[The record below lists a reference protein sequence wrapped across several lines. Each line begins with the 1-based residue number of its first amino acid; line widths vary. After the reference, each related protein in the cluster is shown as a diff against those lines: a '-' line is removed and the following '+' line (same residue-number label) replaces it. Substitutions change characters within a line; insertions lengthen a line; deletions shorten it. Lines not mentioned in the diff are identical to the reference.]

1 MEVQWVTSRYRLGV
15 DIGGTFTD
23 AILINERTGEIH
35 VGKVPS
41 TPKDPARGFM
51 DAAHRML
58 READISPDEVRLVVH
73 GTTVATNTVI
83 EGKVARTGF
92 ITSDGFRDLLEI
104 QRQIR
109 PSLYD
114 LQFEKPRPLVPRR
127 LCFGVPERLDAHG
140 NILTP
145 LDENAVAQ
153 VAERL
158 RNEGVE
164 AIAVCFLHAYV
175 NPIHENRTGE
185 ILREIV
191 PNAVVSL
198 SSDVAPEFR
207 EYFRASTTVINA
219 CICPIVAQYLQR
231 IETQLIKEGLNA
243 ALLVMQSSGGVF
255 TFSAASKKPVFM
267 VESGPAAG
275 VIAATHLGTALGY
288 EDVISF
294 DMGGTTAK
302 AGLIESG
309 TPRITKEY
317 EVGATARSGLG
328 ANAGG
333 GYPIRTP
340 VIDLVEIGAG
350 GGSIAWVDSGGVLRV
365 GPQSAGADPGPA
377 CYEKG
382 GTAPTITDAN
392 LVLGRLNP
400 SYFLGGEIN
409 LNIDAAWRAIEETC
423 AKPLGMGVVDAAH
436 GIVEIA
442 NAAMVNALRLIS
454 VQRGYD
460 PREFVLMAFG
470 GAGPLHANRL
480 ADEIEASDVVIPM
493 SPGITSAM
501 GLLVTDLKHEYTKT
515 LIQRVDQLDLKDV
528 EKTYVTLTEKGRKT
542 LEREGM
548 AQEDISFVR
557 KVDMRYVG
565 QSYELTVTLS
575 EGQAECAP
583 SPLCESEIRRALE
596 AFNLEH
602 DRAYGYSAPDEP
614 VELVNLRL
622 TAVGHITKP
631 RQRELDGCDSDIGK
645 AHKAIRSV
653 YFAEKNGY
661 VDCPIY
667 NRYRLG
673 AGVVLIGPAIVEEI
687 DSTTVIHPGYQAE
700 VDKYGNLILTKF

>member
-1 MEVQWVTSRYRLGV
+1 MTSRYRLGV

-41 TPKDPARGFM
+41 TPKDPSRGFM
-51 DAAHRML
+51 VAAHRML
-58 READISPDEVRLVVH
+58 READISPEQIRIVVH

-92 ITSDGFRDLLEI
+92 ITTNGFRDLLEI

-109 PSLYD
+109 PALYD
-114 LQFEKPRPLVPRR
+114 LQFEKPRPLVPRH

-140 NILTP
+140 NTLIP
-145 LDENAVAQ
+145 LDENAVVQ

-158 RNEGVE
+158 RKEGVQ

-175 NPIHENRTGE
+175 NPIHESRTGE

-207 EYFRASTTVINA
+207 EYFRASTSVINA
-219 CICPIVAQYLQR
+219 CIRPIVAQYLQR
-231 IETQLIKEGLNA
+231 IEAQLTKEGLKA

-275 VIAATHLGTALGY
+275 VIAATHLGATLGY

-309 TPRITKEY
+309 APRITKEY
-317 EVGATARSGLG
+317 EVGATARPGLG
-328 ANAGG
+328 ANSGG

-350 GGSIAWVDSGGVLRV
+350 GGSIAWVDSGGILRV

-382 GTAPTITDAN
+382 STAPTITDAN

-400 SYFLGGEIN
+400 SYFLGGEIK
-409 LNIDAAWRAIEETC
+409 LNIEAGWQAIEETC
-423 AKPLGMGVVDAAH
+423 ANPLGMEVVEAAH

-442 NAAMVNALRLIS
+442 NAAMVNALRLVS

-460 PREFVLMAFG
+460 PRQFVLMAFG

-480 ADEIEASDVVIPM
+480 ADEIEANAIVIPM
-493 SPGITSAM
+493 SPGTTSAM
-501 GLLVTDLKHEYTKT
+501 GLLVTDLKHEYSKT
-515 LIQRVDQLDLKDV
+515 LIQRVDRLDLSEV
-528 EKTYVTLTEKGRKT
+528 EKTYESLTEKGRKT
-542 LEREGM
+542 LEHEGM
-548 AQEDISFVR
+548 AKENISFVR

-565 QSYELTVTLS
+565 QSYELTVRLS
-575 EGQAECAP
+575 EGQGERAA
-583 SPLCESEIRRALE
+583 SPISESEIRRALE

-614 VELVNLRL
+614 VEIVNLRL
-622 TAVGHITKP
+622 TAIGQITKP
-631 RQRELDGCDSDIGK
+631 RQREFEGGDKDVREAQKGV
-645 AHKAIRSV
+645 RPV
-653 YFAEKNGY
+653 YFAENNGY
-661 VDCPIY
+661 ADCPIF

-673 AGVVLIGPAIVEEI
+673 AGNALIGPAIVEEI
-687 DSTTVIHPGYQAE
+687 DSTTVIHPGYKAD